1 MKMSYM
7 LCVLLGSSAYGQ
19 VFTCNTQRQNWP
31 SDIIMMRVIACL
43 FVLIILRS
51 LYLKFTSACFLCFV
65 CFNHTVFTLLRV

>member
-31 SDIIMMRVIACL
+31 SDIIMINHDASDSL
-43 FVLIILRS
+43 FI
-51 LYLKFTSACFLCFV
+51 
-65 CFNHTVFTLLRV
+65 CFNHTAFTLSKVY